1 MRFIYDI
8 GIRLYQLAAWI
19 ISPWNGKA
27 RLWIRGRK
35 GWKAGLKQA
44 FSPDDRVVW
53 FHCASLGEFEQGR
66 PIIEALRKRCTGTNI
81 LLTFFSPSGYEKR
94 KDYEGADHVMYLPLD
109 TARNAR
115 WLVSSLNLE
124 MAIFIKYEFWFHCL
138 FRLRQKGVPVYLAS
152 GIFRPGQLF
161 FKWYGGW
168 YRRFLE
174 CFNHI
179 FVQHADSA
187 ELLGKYGFLNVTVAG
202 DTRFDRV
209 LQVARTPWS
218 HPVLEQFA
226 RDRRVIVAGS
236 TWEADEHLLE
246 QAYRGLDRELRWI
259 IAPHELTDA
268 HLKSL
273 CRKFPDH
280 VLFTELDNG
289 ITADTRVVIVN
300 TIGQLSYL
308 YRFAT
313 LAYIGGGF
321 GRGIHNILEAA
332 TYSVPVLFG
341 PNHTKF
347 QEARELIQMGGAFPV
362 SGEEELLSTI
372 HQQLNTN
379 RLLKTSSETAGK
391 YVMQR
396 GGATSAILEFM
407 CKK

>member
-1 MRFIYDI
+1 MRIFYNT
-8 GIRLYQLAAWI
+8 GIRLYWLSAWI
-19 ISPWNGKA
+19 LSLWNSKA

-35 GWKAGLKQA
+35 GWHENLRKVFTGQ
-44 FSPDDRVVW
+44 DRVVW

-66 PIIEALRKRCTGTNI
+66 PVIEAYRERCPGHKI

-94 KDYEGADHVMYLPLD
+94 KDYTGADHVMYLPLD
-109 TARNAR
+109 TAGNAR
-115 WLVSSLNLE
+115 RLVSSVTLE
-124 MAIFIKYEFWFHCL
+124 RVFFIKYEFWYHYL
-138 FRLRQKGVPVYLAS
+138 NHLKRREIPVFLAS
-152 GIFRPGQLF
+152 GIFRPGQIF
-161 FKWYGGW
+161 FRWYGGW
-168 YRRFLE
+168 YREFLE
-174 CFNHI
+174 NFTHI

-187 ELLGKYGFLNVTVAG
+187 ELLRKFGFQNITVAG

-218 HPVLEQFA
+218 HPVLEQFT
-226 RDRRVIVAGS
+226 RDRQVIVAGS
-236 TWEADEHLLE
+236 TWEADEHMLE
-246 QAYRGLDRELRWI
+246 HAYRGLDRELRWI

-268 HLKSL
+268 HLKNL
-273 CRKFPDH
+273 CRRFPEH
-280 VLFTELDNG
+280 VLFTELDSG

-308 YRFAT
+308 YRHAT

-347 QEARELIQMGGAFPV
+347 LEARELIQMGGAFQV
-362 SGEEELLSTI
+362 SGEEGLLSTI
-372 HQQLNTN
+372 HQQLHMN

-391 YVMQR
+391 YVIAR
-396 GGATSAILEFM
+396 GGATLAILDFV